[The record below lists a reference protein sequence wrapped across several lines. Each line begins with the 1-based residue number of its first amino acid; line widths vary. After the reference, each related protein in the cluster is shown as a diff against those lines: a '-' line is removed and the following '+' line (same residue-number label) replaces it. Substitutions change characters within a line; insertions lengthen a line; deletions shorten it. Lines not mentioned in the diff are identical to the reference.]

1 VERNFSIPT
10 FLNAFLQLVSMP
22 PNAVINDELNN
33 EKLKEFF
40 LSIGMDGINKEDYLQ
55 LYDEVEDDEGFNISL
70 HPKPHFNLLIQCF
83 IIKHLMCA
91 GYIQE
96 VFLQNQTEKL
106 FHIGSC
112 IVGVNNKGHFQP
124 LLDDEVL
131 SLLKKTSV
139 DQEIKKILINQLE
152 TETLFFLFT
161 YSPNASLMHSL
172 LKKPVLSPLIINNIF
187 DIYMKK
193 RGAFSSISPAVFFEN
208 DHPLALEKLLL
219 LIGELS
225 VNQQKEY
232 LKQAII
238 RGNIAQFEA
247 LIPQQLDT
255 LPHVLIILMI
265 KYDRLSMLEKLRS
278 LSFPLDKNLIL
289 VHYAVHFERA
299 NLFPILSLMGL
310 DFNKADQIG
319 QSPAYI
325 AASKG
330 NIPMLIK
337 LAKHGADLG
346 NIDGEGNT
354 VLHLAAKKNLI
365 LNFIESTQLK
375 VYINKVNN
383 YRQTALRLTVQRGN
397 LETALKL
404 LEQGAFP
411 DESCMV
417 LFEPMFRNKVMNKTP
432 SKVFPSN

>member
-1 VERNFSIPT
+1 
-10 FLNAFLQLVSMP
+10 
-22 PNAVINDELNN
+22 
-33 EKLKEFF
+33 
-40 LSIGMDGINKEDYLQ
+40 
-55 LYDEVEDDEGFNISL
+55 
-70 HPKPHFNLLIQCF
+70 LIKCF

-124 LLDDEVL
+124 LLDNEVL
-131 SLLKKTSV
+131 SLLSKPSV

-161 YSPNASLMHSL
+161 HSAHASLMLSL
-172 LKKPVLSPLIINNIF
+172 LIKPVLSPLIINNIF
-187 DIYMKK
+187 DKYMKN
-193 RGAFSSISPAVFFEN
+193 REAFSGISPAVFFEN
-208 DHPLALEKLLL
+208 DHPLALENLLL
-219 LIGELS
+219 LIRELS

-232 LKQAII
+232 LKRAII

-247 LIPQQLDT
+247 LIPQQLNT
-255 LPHVLIILMI
+255 LSPVLITLMI
-265 KYDRLSMLEKLRS
+265 KYDRLSMLEKLQS
-278 LSFPLDKNLIL
+278 LGFPLDKNLIL

-310 DFNKADQIG
+310 DFNKTDRNK

-337 LAKHGADLG
+337 LAEHGADLS
-346 NIDGEGNT
+346 NIDGE
-354 VLHLAAKKNLI
+354 
-365 LNFIESTQLK
+365 
-375 VYINKVNN
+375 
-383 YRQTALRLTVQRGN
+383 
-397 LETALKL
+397 
-404 LEQGAFP
+404 
-411 DESCMV
+411 
-417 LFEPMFRNKVMNKTP
+417 
-432 SKVFPSN
+432 